1 MTEVLFTLELEEL
14 CECARLP
21 RSTLLEIIEV
31 GIVEP
36 QERRGETW
44 LFAAEAVIV
53 VRRAARLQ
61 RELELDWPAIALA
74 LRLLDEVEAL
84 RAENER
90 LRRRLSRYEENGE
103 P

>member
-1 MTEVLFTLELEEL
+1 MTEVLFTLEFEEL

-44 LFAAEAVIV
+44 LFAAESVIV

-61 RELELDWPAIALA
+61 RELELDWPAIALTMS
-74 LRLLDEVEAL
+74 LLDEVEAL
-84 RAENER
+84 RSENER
-90 LRRRLSRYEENGE
+90 LRLRLSRFEEE
-103 P
+103 

>member
-14 CECARLP
+14 CECARLS
-21 RSTLLEIIEV
+21 RATLLEIIEV

-44 LFAAEAVIV
+44 LFGAEAVIA

-74 LRLLDEVEAL
+74 MSLLEEVEAL
-84 RAENER
+84 RSENER
-90 LRRRLSRYEENGE
+90 LRLRLSRYEENGE